1 MRTRRRSTV
10 APPSPVPAPPPVP
23 ERLPASLTF
32 FLTGAQRRAVLER
45 LARIHRDRARALL
58 DALRI
63 DDPGDT
69 P

>member
-1 MRTRRRSTV
+1 MKTPRPTPAV
-10 APPSPVPAPPPVP
+10 PPAPEPPP
-23 ERLPASLTF
+23 APGLMPASLTF

-58 DALRI
+58 GALRI
-63 DDPGDT
+63 NDPGDT